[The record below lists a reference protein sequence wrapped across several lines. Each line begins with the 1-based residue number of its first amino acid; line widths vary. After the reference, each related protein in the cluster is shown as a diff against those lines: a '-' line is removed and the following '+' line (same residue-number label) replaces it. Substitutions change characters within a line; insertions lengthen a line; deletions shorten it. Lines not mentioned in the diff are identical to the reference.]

1 MAGCIG
7 GLAGCLLLA
16 CASPALGQPVPATAP
31 TSAGQPAPPA
41 PPGAGP
47 TAFRRFRFAAR
58 PLGGIPVGD
67 FGDRVGKSPGVGV
80 DFTSRIG
87 RTPIAV
93 GAELGYLQYGKE
105 TRRLSFV
112 PAVPEVLTDVNTTN
126 HLLQTHA
133 LLRVEPQAGR
143 VRPYVEGLLEFRYV
157 FTRASFTNP
166 EEGSH
171 AREGRRLKRTVS
183 PLGLGR
189 LFGPGVGLGRP
200 GLGSTLLGDLAPS
213 AGAGGGATV
222 ELVSG
227 RGARLNLDLGL
238 RYFTGGDVE
247 YLIEGAI
254 DRHEGGVALEPTRSA
269 VDLISLHVGLA
280 VDSWLA

>member
-1 MAGCIG
+1 MREHRWSVNHRLHSTRMAGCIG

-16 CASPALGQPVPATAP
+16 CVSPVLGQPVPATAP
-31 TSAGQPAPPA
+31 ASAGQPAPPA

-47 TAFRRFRFAAR
+47 AAFRRFRFAAR

-67 FGDRVGKSPGVGV
+67 FGDRVGTSPGLGL

-87 RTPIAV
+87 RSPVAV

-133 LLRVEPQAGR
+133 LVRVQPQTGR
-143 VRPYVEGLLEFRYV
+143 GRPYVDGLLGFRYV
-157 FTRASFTNP
+157 FTRTAFTNP
-166 EEGSH
+166 DEGSH
-171 AREGRRLKRTVS
+171 
-183 PLGLGR
+183 
-189 LFGPGVGLGRP
+189 
-200 GLGSTLLGDLAPS
+200 GSTLLGDLAPS
-213 AGAGGGATV
+213 AGAGGGVTV

-227 RGARLNLDLGL
+227 PNAQLNLDLGL

-247 YLIEGAI
+247 YLTKGSVKR
-254 DRHEGGVALEPTRSA
+254 DDGGVTLEPTRSA
-269 VDLISLHVGLA
+269 VDLLSLHVGLA
-280 VDSWLA
+280 FDF